1 MTQSYF
7 ITVRTTG
14 PYNANK
20 STRELCSVIQRK
32 FDNTLIYTR
41 ADIKKVFDYVKDK
54 AASISDKNKRCKP
67 LKASYIWES
76 SHSDDC
82 AHTCHFTVGIDGTV
96 TGEDTFLQVD
106 FTSVRHSYNPEHT
119 ISDSHYVQ
127 YCRTPKPSFKKADL
141 DKLTEGDIIV
151 SDDHDTIMI
160 VKNYSNQKLTTH
172 IYFDSVGLQVTPVS
186 TGTHDSYHY
195 ATEEERIIL
204 FNEMHVAGLRWN
216 FIDLEVEQIP

>member
-1 MTQSYF
+1 MNQSYF

-20 STRELCSVIQRK
+20 STRELCSVIECK
-32 FDNTLIYTR
+32 FDKTLIYTR

-54 AASISDKNKRCKP
+54 AATVSDKYKRCKP
-67 LKASYIWES
+67 LKTGYIWES
-76 SHSDDC
+76 SYSNDC
-82 AHTCHFTVGIDGTV
+82 AHSCHFTVGIDGTA

-106 FTSVRHSYNPEHT
+106 FTPVHHSYNPEHA
-119 ISDSHYVQ
+119 ISDSYYVQ

-151 SDDHDTIMI
+151 SDDYDTIMI
-160 VKNYSNQKLTTH
+160 VKSYSNQKLTPH

-186 TGTHDSYHY
+186 MCIRDAYHY
-195 ATEEERIIL
+195 ATEEEKGIL

-216 FIDLEVEQIP
+216 PELLKVEQIP